1 MEWEP
6 RRARGA
12 ARMAVGAGRN
22 GGGVGEIRV
31 RVCGREEGGG
41 RGDAVE
47 GGADVVDRKSTV

>member
-41 RGDAVE
+41 RGDA
-47 GGADVVDRKSTV
+47 